1 MKLVYRISW
10 DKTLP
15 FTFSLAFMTSTNV
28 FVDLDFVVV
37 IPKIN
42 DLHNHFHNIL
52 RLFDVLSNFP
62 YTPSE
67 TMLDYYL

>member
-1 MKLVYRISW
+1 
-10 DKTLP
+10 
-15 FTFSLAFMTSTNV
+15 MTSTNV
-28 FVDLDFVVV
+28 FVDSDFVVAK
-37 IPKIN
+37 PKIN

-67 TMLDYYL
+67 TMLDYYLWKWYIRVAERLKT